1 MYQFGTNHLEIMEVK
16 KNKYLIALP
25 GWRGA
30 KGFNHQT
37 ILVSGTDEADAINL
51 VYHIKRNSHWPVI
64 IGDIKQVDY

>member
-1 MYQFGTNHLEIMEVK
+1 MEIK

-30 KGFNHQT
+30 KGFNHPT
-37 ILVSGTDEADAINL
+37 KLVSATDEFDAINL
-51 VYHIKRNSHWPVI
+51 VYHLKGNSHWPVI